1 MTDIEPS
8 AEARQ
13 RAAPALER
21 LAALGVAAETHWHR
35 PHFTV
40 EESRADRGDSKGHT
54 KNLFLKDKKSRYFL
68 VTVRDDA
75 ELDLKGLHRHIG
87 AQGRLSFGS
96 AEKMEALL
104 GVTPGSVTA
113 LAAFN
118 ASPDDVRFV
127 IDEALLAANLVHCH
141 PLTNEATTSLRPA
154 DLMSVMKACGHDPLI
169 LNVEDASPL

>member
-1 MTDIEPS
+1 MTAIEPS

-13 RAAPALER
+13 LAEPLLQR
-21 LAALGVAAETHWHR
+21 LAALGIAEKTHWHR

-40 EESRADRGDSKGHT
+40 EESRKDRGEASGHT

-104 GVTPGSVTA
+104 GVSPGSVTA
-113 LAAFN
+113 LAALN
-118 ASPDDVRFV
+118 AKADAVRFV
-127 IDEALLAANLVHCH
+127 VEEALLASDLVHCH

-154 DLMSVMKACGHDPLI
+154 DLLSFMRACGHDPLI
-169 LNVEDASPL
+169 LNVDGTNPL